1 MRCDGMLT
9 WRDFFVMTAGIM
21 KIVNALVNK
30 NKLKILKE
38 IFKYNIFW
46 EESKLVNKT
55 TLSYSGYRERRI
67 AEDKKKSRREK
78 RQERKILLEDE
89 NDGE

>member
-1 MRCDGMLT
+1 MPCEQKQTQNPKKNNLKNLI
-9 WRDFFVMTAGIM
+9 FFG
-21 KIVNALVNK
+21 K
-30 NKLKILKE
+30 KE
-38 IFKYNIFW
+38 R
-46 EESKLVNKT
+46 ELVNKT

>member
-1 MRCDGMLT
+1 
-9 WRDFFVMTAGIM
+9 M

-30 NKLKILKE
+30 NKLKILQK